1 MANEAKQSFALAAFP
16 HASLGASASGNDYFV
31 VSFTIT
37 NKWQQPLQPARS
49 ITIMILDHL
58 KYTKTHEWVKI
69 NRNHTARI
77 GITEYGHR
85 RFNRILFVQLPEVEN
100 ELEQFDSF
108 GVIESEKVVFEIYS
122 PLSGKVVS
130 VNEEL
135 EDDPSLMQHDPY
147 GDGWMIELETVNDDE
162 AKNLMDSEEYEEY
175 IKEGGADE

>member
-1 MANEAKQSFALAAFP
+1 
-16 HASLGASASGNDYFV
+16 
-31 VSFTIT
+31 
-37 NKWQQPLQPARS
+37 
-49 ITIMILDHL
+49 MILDHL

-69 NRNHTARI
+69 NRNHPARI
-77 GITEYGHR
+77 GITEYGHM

-122 PLSGKVVS
+122 PLSGKVVT

-135 EDDPSLMQHDPY
+135 EDDPSLMQNDPY
-147 GDGWMIELETVNDDE
+147 GDGWMIELETVNEDE

>member
-1 MANEAKQSFALAAFP
+1 M
-16 HASLGASASGNDYFV
+16 
-31 VSFTIT
+31 
-37 NKWQQPLQPARS
+37 
-49 ITIMILDHL
+49 
-58 KYTKTHEWVKI
+58 
-69 NRNHTARI
+69 
-77 GITEYGHR
+77 

-135 EDDPSLMQHDPY
+135 EDDPSLMQNDPY
-147 GDGWMIELETVNDDE
+147 GDGWMIELETVNEDE